1 VRVLSLRILGRRPAG
16 RIGFDERT
24 GDVCTPA
31 CRAAT
36 RRDRDIDRSLA
47 RRGPR

>member
-1 VRVLSLRILGRRPAG
+1 MLSLRNLMRRPPG
-16 RIGFDERT
+16 RVGFDERT